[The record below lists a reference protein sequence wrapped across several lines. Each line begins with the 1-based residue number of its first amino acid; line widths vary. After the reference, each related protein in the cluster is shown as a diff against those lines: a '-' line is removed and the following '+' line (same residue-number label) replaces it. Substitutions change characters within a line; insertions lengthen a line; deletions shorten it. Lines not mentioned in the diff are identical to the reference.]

1 MSRHFVALAA
11 GILAATL
18 SNWPVF
24 AGTLS
29 VPNASFESP
38 VTPFVSTQIDAW
50 QKAPKPAWYD
60 ETGGFLWD
68 QLAGLFKN
76 TPAGSADHIENCD
89 GAQAIWLFAVPE
101 VALFQDYDSLDWN
114 DPSPSHAFDARFE
127 VGKSYRLT
135 VGVIGRGGNMLEG
148 VPLEIGLYYRD
159 AAGNP
164 AMVASTTV
172 TNSTAVFPDR
182 NHFVDFAVAVSTVQ
196 ASDAWA
202 GQHIGVRFLSTVSAA
217 MQGGFWDLDNV
228 RLTASSPP
236 TLSGPKVA
244 DGQFQFTL
252 KSDPGLVFDILT
264 AGDPTLPVAGWAR
277 LTTVTNVTG
286 DTLVIDT
293 NTPVAGQFYTARQL
307 P

>member
-1 MSRHFVALAA
+1 MSRLFVALAT
-11 GILAATL
+11 GIVAATAPGWAL
-18 SNWPVF
+18 L
-24 AGTLS
+24 AETLS
-29 VPNASFESP
+29 VPNASFVSP

-50 QKAPKPAWYD
+50 QKAPRPDWYD

-101 VALFQDYDSLDWN
+101 VALFQDYDSVDWN
-114 DPSPSHAFDARFE
+114 DASPSHAFDARFE

-135 VGVIGRGGNMLEG
+135 VGVIGTGGNMLEG

-159 AAGNP
+159 ASGSP
-164 AMVASTTV
+164 VIVASSTV
-172 TNSTAVFPDR
+172 TNSAAEFPDR
-182 NHFVDFAVAVSTVQ
+182 NHFVDFAVAVPTVQ
-196 ASDAWA
+196 AGDAWA
-202 GQHIGVRFLSTVSAA
+202 EQHIGVRFRSTVSAE

-228 RLTASSPP
+228 RLTAASPP
-236 TLSGPKVA
+236 TLSDPKVA

-264 AGDPTLPVAGWAR
+264 ASDPTLPGAGWTR

-286 DTLVIDT
+286 DVLVTDP
-293 NTPVAGQFYTARQL
+293 NALAGARFYTARQL

>member
-1 MSRHFVALAA
+1 MSRHFVAWRAR
-11 GILAATL
+11 ILAAAL
-18 SNWPVF
+18 SNGPLF
-24 AGTLS
+24 AGALS

-50 QKAPKPAWYD
+50 QKAPKPDWYD

-101 VALFQDYDSLDWN
+101 VALFQDYDSVDWN
-114 DPSPSHAFDARFE
+114 DSSPSHAFDARFE

-135 VGVIGRGGNMLEG
+135 VGVIGTGGNMLEG
-148 VPLEIGLYYRD
+148 VPLEIGFYYRD

-164 AMVASTTV
+164 VIVASTTIS
-172 TNSTAVFPDR
+172 NSAAVFPDR
-182 NHFVDFAVAVSTVQ
+182 NHFVDFAVAVPAVQ
-196 ASDAWA
+196 AGDAWA

-236 TLSGPKVA
+236 TLSDPAVA
-244 DGQFQFTL
+244 NDQFLFTL
-252 KSDPGLVFDILT
+252 KSDLGSVFDILT
-264 AGDPTLPVAGWAR
+264 ASDPTLPVAGWIR
-277 LTTVTNVTG
+277 LMTVTNVTG
-286 DTLVIDT
+286 TVLVTDT
-293 NTPVAGQFYTARQL
+293 NAPVGARFYTARQL